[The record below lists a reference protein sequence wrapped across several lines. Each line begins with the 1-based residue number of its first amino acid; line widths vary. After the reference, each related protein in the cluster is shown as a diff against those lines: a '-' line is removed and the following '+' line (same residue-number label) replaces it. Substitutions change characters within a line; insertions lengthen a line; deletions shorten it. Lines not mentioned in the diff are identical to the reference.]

1 MMNKGSPGGSA
12 VREFAC
18 NEGDLGLIPGSGRSP
33 GEGQNSYIYID
44 NKNKKEK
51 EKPFICQH

>member
-1 MMNKGSPGGSA
+1 MNKGSPGGSA
-12 VREFAC
+12 VREFSC

-33 GEGQNSYIYID
+33 GEGQNSYIDID

-51 EKPFICQH
+51 PFICQD

>member
-1 MMNKGSPGGSA
+1 MNKGSPGGSA